1 MNRHMFERV
10 LEGVQKRDDYFTTK
24 TDAVR
29 RQGIAGIVKVVAALK
44 KLACG
49 VSSDMLDD
57 SLEMS
62 ATAISESMKRFCDAV
77 IEVIDYQSFFKAY
90 LIIILFLFVFVQEFG
105 DEYLRAPTEDDI
117 KAHVEM
123 NAKRGFPGMFG

>member
-1 MNRHMFERV
+1 MNRHLFERV

-24 TDAVR
+24 TDAVG

-44 KLACG
+44 KLAYG

-77 IEVIDYQSFFKAY
+77 IEVIRIINSFSKRISSSLCSCLY
-90 LIIILFLFVFVQEFG
+90 LYRNSE
-105 DEYLRAPTEDDI
+105 TST
-117 KAHVEM
+117 
-123 NAKRGFPGMFG
+123 